1 MLAAARRQ
9 RDGSATANASA
20 GASGECVTNGCIW
33 RFDPVSSKIERPC
46 ARCGCAPLSM
56 RQKGKRAKGKR
67 RRFRGLEDP
76 ISTTLGLVAVVVLV
90 LANGFFVATEFALVS
105 VRRTRMQQLASE
117 GNRRA
122 IGVLD
127 LLDHLDT
134 YIAATQLG
142 ITISSLALGWIG
154 EPAVATLLHGVIV
167 LLPFTVGPTTLHALS
182 FVIAFS
188 FVTSLHIV
196 IGELAPKSLA
206 LQRSE
211 ATVLAVYRPI
221 HIFLVIFRPVIG
233 ALNWVGNQVVKL
245 AGIQSASGHALVQSA
260 EELMLAVDASREAGL
275 VNQTAHDMVG
285 RAFSFTDM
293 QARHVMVPRTEVTA
307 LPLDATLDDVIQIA
321 SQTSHTRL
329 PVFEGDSDHI
339 VGIIKIKRLL
349 PLFLD
354 RVHATATA
362 DAVTTGGQD
371 NAPEADRAAKKI
383 AQRFDIRDYMMELM
397 LVPETLA
404 ASEVLTSMREN
415 HVQMAVVIDEYGG
428 TAGIVTLQDIV
439 THLIGR
445 IQEEED
451 LDETDGIGPDGVLHF
466 DGLTSLVELR
476 ERYNV
481 DLQNEE
487 YAVETL
493 GGYVFFFLGRAV
505 QVGDE
510 VRAPGGQ
517 LLIVE
522 EMDGLRVARVR
533 VFNPG
538 SGEDGVDEDEI
549 RNVA

>member
-1 MLAAARRQ
+1 ME
-9 RDGSATANASA
+9 D
-20 GASGECVTNGCIW
+20 VDFW
-33 RFDPVSSKIERPC
+33 RFGLLSSKIDVYCVRRGC
-46 ARCGCAPLSM
+46 VRCRSG
-56 RQKGKRAKGKR
+56 R
-67 RRFRGLEDP
+67 RRVRQEHTRRWIRGLEDP
-76 ISTTLGLVAVVVLV
+76 ISTTLGLVAVVALV
-90 LANGFFVATEFALVS
+90 IANGFFVATEFALVS

-122 IGVLD
+122 AGVLD
-127 LLDHLDT
+127 LLNHLDT

-154 EPAVATLLHGVIV
+154 EPAVANLLRSVIHH
-167 LLPFTVGPTTLHALS
+167 LPFTIGPTTLHAIS
-182 FVIAFS
+182 FVVAFS
-188 FVTSLHIV
+188 LVTSLHIV

-221 HIFLVIFRPVIG
+221 QIFLMIFRPVIV
-233 ALNWVGNQVVKL
+233 ALNWIGNRVVKL
-245 AGIQSASGHALVQSA
+245 AGIEAASGHALVQSA

-307 LPLDATLDDVIQIA
+307 LPLDATLDDVIQVA

-362 DAVTTGGQD
+362 DAVTTG
-371 NAPEADRAAKKI
+371 ETAAGLVAKTI
-383 AQRFDIRDYMMELM
+383 AERFDIRDYMMELM

-445 IQEEED
+445 IQDEEG
-451 LDETDGIGPDGVLHF
+451 ETEGIGPDGVMHF

-476 ERYNV
+476 ERHNV
-481 DLQNEE
+481 DFQNEE
-487 YAVETL
+487 YDVETL
-493 GGYVFFFLGRAV
+493 GGYVFFFLGRAA

-510 VRAPGGQ
+510 VCAPGGQ
-517 LLIVE
+517 VIVVE

-533 VFNPG
+533 VLHPEPARAV
-538 SGEDGVDEDEI
+538 SGNEADDRDDEDLQH
-549 RNVA
+549 VA